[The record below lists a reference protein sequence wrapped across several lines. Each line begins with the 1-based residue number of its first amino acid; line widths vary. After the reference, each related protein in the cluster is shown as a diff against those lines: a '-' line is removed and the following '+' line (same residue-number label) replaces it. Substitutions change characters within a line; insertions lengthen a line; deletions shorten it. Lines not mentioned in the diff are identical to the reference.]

1 MCACVACRSD
11 GSGYLDKGE
20 FQELLGKH
28 GLNLKLP
35 LDEVEM
41 VIDEIADTNGAIE
54 AKDFTRFL
62 AVRRHSLSG
71 AVLATV

>member
-1 MCACVACRSD
+1 M
-11 GSGYLDKGE
+11 DKGE
-20 FQELLGKH
+20 FQELLGKR

-41 VIDEIADTNGAIE
+41 VIDEIADQNGAIE

-62 AVRRHSLSG
+62 AVRDLPAYQPSVHEATSQP
-71 AVLATV
+71 VL